1 MTLKVKEVFLTQRNN
16 IKLSPLELK
25 AMEAL
30 WKLGRASIRE
40 ILEQFPVTKKP
51 AYTTVQTLVFRLE
64 AKGAVRKL
72 RKIGNAYIFV
82 PVITRRQAYR
92 RLVSDFL
99 ELFSGSPRPVMSHL
113 ADTGKLTLEDLRD
126 MEKLLR
132 KRKTRRESTKTVDP
146 NPE

>member
-1 MTLKVKEVFLTQRNN
+1 MTQKNQ

-40 ILEQFPVTKKP
+40 ILEQIPVSKTL

-72 RKIGNAYIFV
+72 RKIGNAYVFV

-92 RLVSDFL
+92 RLVNDFL
-99 ELFSGSPRPVMSHL
+99 ELFSGSPLPVMSHL
-113 ADTGKLTLEDLRD
+113 ADTGKLTLDDLRGL
-126 MEKLLR
+126 ERILKE
-132 KRKTRRESTKTVDP
+132 RKTCRKKPATADP
-146 NPE
+146 KPE

>member
-1 MTLKVKEVFLTQRNN
+1 MKCEGGVLDTEKN

-40 ILEQFPVTKKP
+40 ILEQLPASRKL

-64 AKGAVRKL
+64 AKGALRKL

-82 PVITRRQAYR
+82 PVITRDQAYR

-99 ELFSGSPRPVMSHL
+99 ELFSGSPRPMMCHL

-126 MEKLLR
+126 LERILQER
-132 KRKTRRESTKTVDP
+132 ETRRESTPTLGPKT
-146 NPE
+146 E

>member
-1 MTLKVKEVFLTQRNN
+1 MTQRNN

-40 ILEQFPVTKKP
+40 ILEQLPVRKTL

-64 AKGAVRKL
+64 AKGALRKQ
-72 RKIGNAYIFV
+72 RKIGNAYVFV
-82 PVITRRQAYR
+82 PVITRTQAYR
-92 RLVSDFL
+92 RLVNDFL
-99 ELFSGSPRPVMSHL
+99 ELFSGSPQPVMSHL

-126 MEKLLR
+126 LERILQ
-132 KRKTRRESTKTVDP
+132 KRKTRRDSTTAVDP
-146 NPE
+146 KSE

>member
-1 MTLKVKEVFLTQRNN
+1 MTQRNN

-40 ILEQFPVTKKP
+40 ILEQFPVSKKP

-64 AKGAVRKL
+64 VKGAVRKL
-72 RKIGNAYIFV
+72 RKIGNAHIFV

-99 ELFSGSPRPVMSHL
+99 ELFSGSPLPVMSHL
-113 ADTGKLTLEDLRD
+113 ADTGKLTLDDLRD
-126 MEKLLR
+126 LERILQE
-132 KRKTRRESTKTVDP
+132 RKTRRERNATVDP
-146 NPE
+146 KPE

>member
-1 MTLKVKEVFLTQRNN
+1 
-16 IKLSPLELK
+16 
-25 AMEAL
+25 MEAL

-40 ILEQFPVTKKP
+40 ILEQLPVSKKL

-72 RKIGNAYIFV
+72 RKIGNAHIFV

-99 ELFSGSPRPVMSHL
+99 ELFSGSPLPVMSHL
-113 ADTGKLTLEDLRD
+113 ADTGKLTLEDLR
-126 MEKLLR
+126 ELERILQE
-132 KRKTRRESTKTVDP
+132 RKTRRQRGATVDP
-146 NPE
+146 KPE

>member
-1 MTLKVKEVFLTQRNN
+1 LTQKNN

-40 ILEQFPVTKKP
+40 ILEQLPVRKTL
-51 AYTTVQTLVFRLE
+51 AYTTVQTLVVRLE
-64 AKGAVRKL
+64 AKGALRKQ
-72 RKIGNAYIFV
+72 RKIGNAYVFV

-99 ELFSGSPRPVMSHL
+99 ELFSGSPQPVMSHL
-113 ADTGKLTLEDLRD
+113 AETGKLTLEDLRD
-126 MEKLLR
+126 LERILKE
-132 KRKTRRESTKTVDP
+132 RKTGRESAKTGDP
-146 NPE
+146 KPE

>member
-1 MTLKVKEVFLTQRNN
+1 MTQRNN

-40 ILEQFPVTKKP
+40 ILEQLPVTKKL
-51 AYTTVQTLVFRLE
+51 AYTTVQTLVIRLE

-99 ELFSGSPRPVMSHL
+99 ELFSGSPLPVMSHL
-113 ADTGKLTLEDLRD
+113 ADTGKLTLDDLR
-126 MEKLLR
+126 ELERILQE
-132 KRKTRRESTKTVDP
+132 RKTRRQRGATVDP
-146 NPE
+146 KPE

>member
-1 MTLKVKEVFLTQRNN
+1 MTQKSN

-40 ILEQFPVTKKP
+40 ILEQLPVRKP
-51 AYTTVQTLVFRLE
+51 LAYTTVQTLVFRLE
-64 AKGAVRKL
+64 AKGALRKQ
-72 RKIGNAYIFV
+72 RKIGNAYVFV
-82 PVITRRQAYR
+82 PVITQRQAYC

-99 ELFSGSPRPVMSHL
+99 ELFSGSPLPVMSHL

-126 MEKLLR
+126 LERILKE
-132 KRKTRRESTKTVDP
+132 RKTRRQSAKTGDP
-146 NPE
+146 KPE

>member
-1 MTLKVKEVFLTQRNN
+1 MTQRNN

-40 ILEQFPVTKKP
+40 ILEQLPVSKKL

-99 ELFSGSPRPVMSHL
+99 ELFSGSPLPVMSHL
-113 ADTGKLTLEDLRD
+113 ADTGKLTLDDLR
-126 MEKLLR
+126 ELERILQE
-132 KRKTRRESTKTVDP
+132 RKTRRQRGATVDP
-146 NPE
+146 KPE

>member
-1 MTLKVKEVFLTQRNN
+1 MTQKNQ

-40 ILEQFPVTKKP
+40 ILEQIPVSKTL

-72 RKIGNAYIFV
+72 RKIGNAYVFV

-99 ELFSGSPRPVMSHL
+99 ELFSGSPLPVMSHL
-113 ADTGKLTLEDLRD
+113 ADTGKLTLDDLRD
-126 MEKLLR
+126 LERILKE
-132 KRKTRRESTKTVDP
+132 RKTRRKRPATADP
-146 NPE
+146 EPE

>member
-1 MTLKVKEVFLTQRNN
+1 MLTQRNN

-40 ILEQFPVTKKP
+40 ILEQLPASRKL

-64 AKGAVRKL
+64 AKGAVRKQ
-72 RKIGNAYIFV
+72 RKIGNAYVFV

-99 ELFSGSPRPVMSHL
+99 ELFGGSPRPVMSHL
-113 ADTGKLTLEDLRD
+113 VDTGKLTLEDLRD
-126 MEKLLR
+126 LERMLKER
-132 KRKTRRESTKTVDP
+132 TNRRAGTATADP
-146 NPE
+146 KPE

>member
-1 MTLKVKEVFLTQRNN
+1 MTQRNN

-40 ILEQFPVTKKP
+40 ILEQLPVSKKL

-72 RKIGNAYIFV
+72 RKIGNAHIFV

-99 ELFSGSPRPVMSHL
+99 ELFSGSPLPVMSHL
-113 ADTGKLTLEDLRD
+113 ADTGKLTLEDLR
-126 MEKLLR
+126 ELERILQE
-132 KRKTRRESTKTVDP
+132 RKTRRQRGATVDP
-146 NPE
+146 KPE

>member
-1 MTLKVKEVFLTQRNN
+1 MQ
-16 IKLSPLELK
+16 
-25 AMEAL
+25 
-30 WKLGRASIRE
+30 
-40 ILEQFPVTKKP
+40 
-51 AYTTVQTLVFRLE
+51 
-64 AKGAVRKL
+64 KL

-82 PVITRRQAYR
+82 PVITQRQAYR
-92 RLVSDFL
+92 RLVNDFL
-99 ELFSGSPRPVMSHL
+99 ELFSGSPLPVMSHL

>member
-1 MTLKVKEVFLTQRNN
+1 MTQKNQ

-40 ILEQFPVTKKP
+40 ILEQIPVSKTL

-72 RKIGNAYIFV
+72 RKIGNAYVFV

-99 ELFSGSPRPVMSHL
+99 ELFSGSPLPVMSHL
-113 ADTGKLTLEDLRD
+113 ADTGKLTLDDLRD
-126 MEKLLR
+126 LERILKE
-132 KRKTRRESTKTVDP
+132 RKTRRKRPATADSE
-146 NPE
+146 PE

>member
-1 MTLKVKEVFLTQRNN
+1 MTQKNQ

-40 ILEQFPVTKKP
+40 VLEQIPVSKTL
-51 AYTTVQTLVFRLE
+51 AYTTVQTLIFRLE

-72 RKIGNAYIFV
+72 RKIGNAYVFV

-99 ELFSGSPRPVMSHL
+99 EMFSGSPLPVMSHL
-113 ADTGKLTLEDLRD
+113 ADTGKLTLDDLRD
-126 MEKLLR
+126 LERILKE
-132 KRKTRRESTKTVDP
+132 RKTRRKKASTADRE
-146 NPE
+146 PE

>member
-1 MTLKVKEVFLTQRNN
+1 MEVYLAQRKN
-16 IKLSPLELK
+16 IRLSPLELK

-40 ILEQFPVTKKP
+40 ILEQLPVSKKP
-51 AYTTVQTLVFRLE
+51 AYTTVQTLVMRLE
-64 AKGAVRKL
+64 AKGALRKL
-72 RKIGNAYIFV
+72 RKIGNAYVFV

-99 ELFSGSPRPVMSHL
+99 DLFSGSPRPVMSHL

-126 MEKLLR
+126 IERILR
-132 KRKTRRESTKTVDP
+132 KRRTRRKSTLPVDP
-146 NPE
+146 KPE

>member
-1 MTLKVKEVFLTQRNN
+1 MTQKNQ

-40 ILEQFPVTKKP
+40 ILEQIPVSKTL

-72 RKIGNAYIFV
+72 RKIGNAYVFV
-82 PVITRRQAYR
+82 PVITRSQAYR

-99 ELFSGSPRPVMSHL
+99 ELFSGSPLPVMSHL
-113 ADTGKLTLEDLRD
+113 ADTGKLTLDDLRD
-126 MEKLLR
+126 LEGILKE
-132 KRKTRRESTKTVDP
+132 RKTRRKKPATADP
-146 NPE
+146 EPE

>member
-1 MTLKVKEVFLTQRNN
+1 MTQRNP

-40 ILEQFPVTKKP
+40 ILEQIPVGKKL

-64 AKGAVRKL
+64 AKGAVRKQ
-72 RKIGNAYIFV
+72 RKIGNAYVFV

-113 ADTGKLTLEDLRD
+113 AETGKLTLEDLR
-126 MEKLLR
+126 ELERILQA
-132 KRKTRRESTKTVDP
+132 RKTGRE
-146 NPE
+146 

>member
-1 MTLKVKEVFLTQRNN
+1 MTQRNN

>member
-1 MTLKVKEVFLTQRNN
+1 MTQTNN

-40 ILEQFPVTKKP
+40 ILEQLPVQKTL

-64 AKGAVRKL
+64 AKGALRKQ
-72 RKIGNAYIFV
+72 RKIGNAYVFV
-82 PVITRRQAYR
+82 PVITRTQAYR
-92 RLVSDFL
+92 RLVNDFL

-113 ADTGKLTLEDLRD
+113 ADTGKLTLDDLRD
-126 MEKLLR
+126 LEGILQE
-132 KRKTRRESTKTVDP
+132 RKTRRARTDTVDP
-146 NPE
+146 QPE

>member
-1 MTLKVKEVFLTQRNN
+1 MTQKNQ

-40 ILEQFPVTKKP
+40 ILEQIPVSKTL

-72 RKIGNAYIFV
+72 RKIGNAYVFV

-99 ELFSGSPRPVMSHL
+99 ELFSGSPLPVMSHL
-113 ADTGKLTLEDLRD
+113 ADTGKLTLDDLRD
-126 MEKLLR
+126 LERILKE
-132 KRKTRRESTKTVDP
+132 RKTRRKEPATADSE
-146 NPE
+146 PE

>member
-1 MTLKVKEVFLTQRNN
+1 MTQKNQ

-40 ILEQFPVTKKP
+40 ILEQIPVSKTL

-72 RKIGNAYIFV
+72 RKIGNAYVFV
-82 PVITRRQAYR
+82 PVITRSQAYR

-99 ELFSGSPRPVMSHL
+99 ELFSGSPLPVMSHL
-113 ADTGKLTLEDLRD
+113 ADTGKLTLDDLRD
-126 MEKLLR
+126 LERILKE
-132 KRKTRRESTKTVDP
+132 RKTRRKEPATADP
-146 NPE
+146 EPE